1 MAASNASSFLFS
13 LLISLLLFASMQVF
27 RGQLAS
33 SQPWTIAGGF
43 LGSLLFLSLL
53 TAVSNFEMNTFGS
66 NFQAKIFPEVIACLL
81 IAMFCSGFVHRVC
94 VTTCLLFSL
103 IGLYY
108 VNRISSGVYGVP
120 AGPSTA
126 YGAQKKQK

>member
-1 MAASNASSFLFS
+1 MESIKDAMRLILIHSCRKPQKQFGFKKQGERSTPFANKMTSNIDFHHLYFLCLSS
-13 LLISLLLFASMQVF
+13 
-27 RGQLAS
+27 
-33 SQPWTIAGGF
+33 
-43 LGSLLFLSLL
+43 
-53 TAVSNFEMNTFGS
+53 
-66 NFQAKIFPEVIACLL
+66 
-81 IAMFCSGFVHRVC
+81 
-94 VTTCLLFSL
+94 LLFSL